1 MQVSEEYT
9 VCLLRNAEL
18 SAYVE
23 SSDEEDFP
31 PVPWSIPHQFRTAG
45 NSLGARQPTSVKGV
59 GETFEKSQYA
69 IPERCLRFS

>member
-9 VCLLRNAEL
+9 VCLVRNAEL

-45 NSLGARQPTSVKGV
+45 NSLGARQPTSVKGS
-59 GETFEKSQYA
+59 EKPSKNRSMLFQ
-69 IPERCLRFS
+69 RDV